1 MKMVFTVQTTKDK
14 DLLAEVTVITVVAI
28 KAEVKAAIEAEV
40 KATIQAEEMT
50 SSWKEDSL
58 NGYSKEKSMSMIGR
72 SILMTQ
78 QRGKRTLNA
87 KNATKWAIQEEHAL
101 V

>member
-50 SSWKEDSL
+50 SS
-58 NGYSKEKSMSMIGR
+58 
-72 SILMTQ
+72 
-78 QRGKRTLNA
+78 
-87 KNATKWAIQEEHAL
+87 
-101 V
+101 